1 MQDFLFNKRG
11 SLVQKFLGYYKKYI
25 CKLRLGMIKITEE
38 LLREYLF

>member
-11 SLVQKFLGYYKKYI
+11 SLVQKFLGKKYI

>member
-11 SLVQKFLGYYKKYI
+11 SLVQKLGKKYI